1 MPIGTQPFPGMK
13 PGTDQGTPGVTT
25 PPRLNKPKKDTIKLD
40 KPSKKLKDIIDIRP
54 QVMEDDKSKSKS
66 KHSVMAFGRMNPP
79 HSGHQAVVDKVADV
93 AKKVGA
99 KRGRVV
105 VSHSHD
111 KKKNPLD
118 QKSRMDYIKKMNPS
132 NKVRGSSKEHPNF
145 LSYAKKLHKKGTTD
159 LHVVTGSD
167 RAKEFKKTLDKYN
180 NHPDH
185 YSFKSI
191 NVHSAG
197 DRDDKAKGVKGA
209 SGTKQREYAKK
220 GDYKSFAKN
229 LPKNLQKDGESMY
242 KKMREE
248 WENYDIELALTEEVM
263 DQLIAEDY
271 LQEDYINERVLTLL
285 QRRKAGLK
293 MRRLKFRIARMR
305 KLKRKRMATRDMLVR
320 RARRQARNFI
330 RKRIAGKM
338 GAMYNKLSPSQKIQ
352 IDKRV
357 IKKKQFINKMA
368 ARLLPRVKQ
377 AELKRLRKVRS
388 AKESVNQSFES
399 LLTEIRNGGQTESNV
414 GRELKA
420 FSLNLEYTAG
430 STPGAPQAKI
440 KRLKDKHK
448 QQDDNLEKRQAIEKS
463 KVKVNIQKAKQAE
476 IRREAVEVAEAVDV
490 MVDALGA
497 LDRKAQIAGVE
508 LDTLF
513 VEFVEGY
520 KNPHGQQTNQQGGF
534 AAVNRLLAEMSAAEK
549 DKAEDI
555 VKGMKKKASYFT
567 KKYGKDAKSVMYA
580 TANKMAQEEVN
591 ESLKDWF
598 GKGKKGDWV
607 RVGTD
612 GKIKGQCA
620 REEGEGKPKCMPR
633 SKAHSMS
640 KKDRASAARRKR
652 AADPI
657 ADRAGKGGKPIMVS
671 TDKKTV
677 KEAKMSSKE
686 SLSKWEHQD
695 SVKVAEMLIKEY
707 GQPDEVT
714 ETMLKW
720 NKLGDFGPGEQ
731 ETYIV
736 DESIPHDFPE
746 PHRDFLYTAKKI
758 KVPTRIGDTLLHVTG
773 SIVVDGLKETV
784 TARCGSLNANA
795 LTLGF
800 VEDLAKGK
808 VVNNKAIA
816 KKEYAKRI
824 KEGPLPSWYTDKLK
838 KYMSKEQQEQTH
850 MCGCLMTEEQGIT
863 AKEKMMM
870 KGRVPFDPKKGLM
883 IGEQK
888 PSGKASK
895 PYSSHGIPKDATK
908 AELKSIRSN
917 PNSSK
922 GKKQLAHWKLNM
934 HKK

>member
-25 PPRLNKPKKDTIKLD
+25 PPRLNKPKKDTLKLD
-40 KPSKKLKDIIDIRP
+40 KPSKNLKDIIDIRP
-54 QVMEDDKSKSKS
+54 QVMEDDKAKSKS
-66 KHSVMAFGRMNPP
+66 KASVYSFGRMNPP
-79 HSGHQAVVDKVADV
+79 HAGHQHVVDKVADV

-118 QKSRMDYIKKMNPS
+118 QASRMGYVKKMNPG

-167 RAKEFKKTLDKYN
+167 RADNFKKTLDKYN
-180 NHPDH
+180 GHPDH
-185 YSFKSI
+185 YKFNSI
-191 NVHSAG
+191 TVHTAG
-197 DRDDKAKGVKGA
+197 DKRDDKSKTSSGA

-220 GDYKSFAKN
+220 GDYKSFSKN
-229 LPKNLQKDGESMY
+229 LPKNLQKDGKSMY
-242 KKMREE
+242 GKMREE
-248 WENYDIELALTEEVM
+248 WENYEIELSLTEEVM
-263 DQLIAEDY
+263 DQLIESDY
-271 LQEDYINERVLTLL
+271 LQEEQINERVLTLL

-330 RKRIAGKM
+330 RKRVAGKM
-338 GAMYNKLSPSQKIQ
+338 GANYNLLSPSQKIQ

-388 AKESVNQSFES
+388 AKESINQSFES
-399 LLTEIRNGGQTESNV
+399 ILTEVRNGGQTNSDV
-414 GRELKA
+414 GGKLKT

-448 QQDDNLEKRQAIEKS
+448 QQDDNLEKRQSIEKS
-463 KVKVNIQKAKQAE
+463 KAKVNIQKAKQAE
-476 IRREAVEVAEAVDV
+476 IRREAIEVADAVDV

-513 VEFVEGY
+513 VEFVDGY
-520 KNPHGQQTNQQGGF
+520 QNPHGQQTNQQGGF
-534 AAVNRLLAEMSAAEK
+534 AAVNRLLAEMSASEK
-549 DKAEDI
+549 DEAEDI

-580 TANKMAQEEVN
+580 TANKMAQEEVD

-607 RVGTD
+607 RVGTN

-657 ADRAGKGGKPIMVS
+657 ADRAGKGGKPVMVN
-671 TDKKTV
+671 TDKKESV
-677 KEAKMSSKE
+677 NEKMSAYDKINNRFKKLSGGQSLEDRSKYWQKQKE
-686 SLSKWEHQD
+686 KTQAKLDAFRKEHGTGPQ
-695 SVKVAEMLIKEY
+695 KE
-707 GQPDEVT
+707 E
-714 ETMLKW
+714 
-720 NKLGDFGPGEQ
+720 
-731 ETYIV
+731 
-736 DESIPHDFPE
+736 
-746 PHRDFLYTAKKI
+746 A
-758 KVPTRIGDTLLHVTG
+758 
-773 SIVVDGLKETV
+773 
-784 TARCGSLNANA
+784 
-795 LTLGF
+795 
-800 VEDLAKGK
+800 
-808 VVNNKAIA
+808 
-816 KKEYAKRI
+816 
-824 KEGPLPSWYTDKLK
+824 
-838 KYMSKEQQEQTH
+838 
-850 MCGCLMTEEQGIT
+850 GIT

-870 KGRVPFDPKKGLM
+870 KGRVPFDPSKGLM
-883 IGEQK
+883 LDKAFENFMD
-888 PSGKASK
+888 GKNPQDKGDSK
-895 PYSSHGIPKDATK
+895 RHGLSSKMSK
-908 AELKSIRSN
+908 SKLKSIRSSDKAS
-917 PNSSK
+917 PR
-922 GKKQLAHWKLNM
+922 KKQLAHFMLNM
-934 HKK
+934 TKKKKG